1 MNAEEVL
8 ESWSD
13 IEQESDDSDMSSE
26 GEESDSESDGDNS
39 DDSDAWR
46 EVTGRFGGCI
56 PAENVFVKKE
66 THESK

>member
-13 IEQESDDSDMSSE
+13 IEEVSDISE
-26 GEESDSESDGDNS
+26 RDGDDS

-56 PAENVFVKKE
+56 SAEKVFVKK
-66 THESK
+66 THENM